1 MVLDDAA
8 RWRMFCVSGSDRT
21 GGESLIL
28 GVSMRESAEHHQ
40 NSARSLSNG
49 EEFACIHT
57 HTTFKEE
64 RRGFPFT
71 PSTSS
76 TTALHLSLRLRR
88 ANGRRY
94 ASMDRSRT
102 AAKVV
107 AGPF

>member
-1 MVLDDAA
+1 MHSHAYNFQ
-8 RWRMFCVSGSDRT
+8 RKK
-21 GGESLIL
+21 
-28 GVSMRESAEHHQ
+28 
-40 NSARSLSNG
+40 N
-49 EEFACIHT
+49 
-57 HTTFKEE
+57 
-64 RRGFPFT
+64 FPFT